1 MKVNTFPYVTNFFC
15 SGYGYSVLMFFFC
28 LSDVF
33 QDLLGIP
40 HMDPSQSFES
50 LNEEEIEAIAGA
62 SRGSS
67 SAKTLPPED
76 SVLRSSTRTRSL
88 PAAASQSPEISSY
101 FDDMVLRD
109 VSRISSY
116 AVMLTSI
123 CLIKIKLQC
132 IYRSKFV
139 PRRYCFSN
147 NLV

>member
-1 MKVNTFPYVTNFFC
+1 M
-15 SGYGYSVLMFFFC
+15 LFFC
-28 LSDVF
+28 LLDVF
-33 QDLLGIP
+33 QDLLGVP

-50 LNEEEIEAIAGA
+50 LNEEEIEAIAGS

-88 PAAASQSPEISSY
+88 PASASQSTEVSSY

-109 VSRISSY
+109 VSRTSSY

-123 CLIKIKLQC
+123 CLIKIKFQC
-132 IYRSKFV
+132 IQK
-139 PRRYCFSN
+139 
-147 NLV
+147 

>member
-1 MKVNTFPYVTNFFC
+1 
-15 SGYGYSVLMFFFC
+15 MFFFC

-40 HMDPSQSFES
+40 NMDPSQSFES
-50 LNEEEIEAIAGA
+50 LNEEEIEAIAGS

-67 SAKTLPPED
+67 SAKALPPAD
-76 SVLRSSTRTRSL
+76 SVLRSSSRTRSL

-101 FDDMVLRD
+101 FDDMILRD

-123 CLIKIKLQC
+123 CLIKIKLQY
-132 IYRSKFV
+132 IQK
-139 PRRYCFSN
+139 
-147 NLV
+147 